1 MAYSRDLAVVPFQ
14 ITSCSAK
21 EKGTTF
27 QTFFNTI
34 IVLELGSDYCIGA
47 GVWFCSHT
55 RSTTE
60 FINGKKMKS
69 KDPEKYIND
78 IKDTGIQSL
87 QKRLVYT
94 HR

>member
-1 MAYSRDLAVVPFQ
+1 
-14 ITSCSAK
+14 
-21 EKGTTF
+21 
-27 QTFFNTI
+27 
-34 IVLELGSDYCIGA
+34 
-47 GVWFCSHT
+47 
-55 RSTTE
+55 
-60 FINGKKMKS
+60 MKS